1 MANLSAVVSQLR
13 RERERVSR
21 ELERLDNAIAALN
34 TIGGRRNGRRS
45 AAATGKRGR
54 RPRRK
59 LSAAARARIAAA
71 QRARWAKVKARQE
84 KRAA

>member
-1 MANLSAVVSQLR
+1 MANLSVVVNQLR
-13 RERERVSR
+13 RERDRVSR
-21 ELERLDNAIAALN
+21 QLERIDNAIAALK
-34 TIGGRRNGRRS
+34 TIGGGRNGRRS
-45 AAATGKRGR
+45 TAAAGRRGR

-84 KRAA
+84 KKAA